1 MNSRVGTTFRV
12 IRGTGGVGTLGRGT
26 SLGDGLGDSVGGS
39 GVVLG
44 GRITHF
50 LLRLCHATS
59 KSAARLRVTGFLIK
73 VKGRGIFDK
82 GDTTLGGEEGNTAIG
97 EQLGVSG
104 KNITLLAAPK
114 CRRAVPQRGELLQES
129 SKISKLN
136 LSINCPNF
144 EINAEP

>member
-1 MNSRVGTTFRV
+1 MGRRLGRGDTTRSINLGRRLTNSRVGTTFRV

-82 GDTTLGGEEGNTAIG
+82 GDTTLGWGRREHSYRGTA
-97 EQLGVSG
+97 
-104 KNITLLAAPK
+104 
-114 CRRAVPQRGELLQES
+114 RGQWKEYHPARS
-129 SKISKLN
+129 AKMS
-136 LSINCPNF
+136 
-144 EINAEP
+144 